1 MVHGLAEKIRGG
13 GNGDVASDFYHRYKV
28 RRMLVYIYIK
38 FHRRKIYLFYF
49 F

>member
-28 RRMLVYIYIK
+28 RRMLVIGFQRGK
-38 FHRRKIYLFYF
+38 KYF
-49 F
+49 FNFF